1 MIARRRV
8 VGAGA
13 LALLGVALRASAQRA
28 GSTVR
33 IGLLLPG
40 AIPIEQP
47 FMEALAQLGYRE
59 GRTVLV
65 ERRSADGDF
74 QRLPALAIELAGMKP
89 DVIVAFVTQATIAAK
104 RATASVPIVMVAV
117 ADPVAAGLV
126 SNLARPDGN
135 VTGTVAQLSALV
147 GKQVE
152 LIRDLRPGA
161 SRVAVMWNPS
171 NATYQQQAVA
181 EAQEAATRLGM
192 RLRLVEARSASELE
206 RAFAGLG
213 ADPPEA
219 LLVLGEP
226 LFVAHATRIGE
237 LLRKHRLI
245 AVGGSRNY
253 LGTGMVA
260 IHAPDLV
267 RSARRAAPYV
277 DKILR
282 GAKPADLPVELET
295 RFELVVDLKAART
308 LGVAISPSVLARC
321 DEVIQ

>member
-1 MIARRRV
+1 MLLGAVAAV
-8 VGAGA
+8 VGAA
-13 LALLGVALRASAQRA
+13 TASRARAQRA
-28 GSTVR
+28 GRTAR
-33 IGLLLPG
+33 IGVLLPG
-40 AIPIEQP
+40 ALPIEKP
-47 FMEALAQLGYRE
+47 FVEALGQLGYRA
-59 GRTVLV
+59 GDTVLV
-65 ERRSADGDF
+65 ERRSAEGDF
-74 QRLPALAIELAGMKP
+74 QRLPALAIELAGTRP
-89 DVIVAFVTQATIAAK
+89 DVIVAFVTQASIAAK

-126 SNLARPDGN
+126 SNLARPEGN
-135 VTGTVAQLSALV
+135 VTGTAAQLSALV
-147 GKQVE
+147 AKQVE

-161 SRVAVMWNPS
+161 SRLAVMWNPA
-171 NATYQQQAVA
+171 NAAYQQQAVA
-181 EAQEAATRLGM
+181 QAREAAGQLGM

-226 LFVAHATRIGE
+226 LFVANATRIGE
-237 LLRKHRLI
+237 LLRKHRLL

-260 IHAPDLV
+260 IHAPDLA

-295 RFELVVDLKAART
+295 RFELVVDLTAART
-308 LGVAISPSVLARC
+308 LGVAIPSGVLARC
-321 DEVIQ
+321 DEVVQ